1 MMVAVALL
9 PPAATLRYM
18 LGTAQLR
25 FAAGAAALLAVN
37 IVCVNLSAQL
47 VFLFKGI
54 EPRTCTE
61 RRVAQQPAKIS
72 LAIACSLL
80 ARLPT

>member
-1 MMVAVALL
+1 MVAVALL
-9 PPAATLRYM
+9 PPAATLGYI
-18 LGTAQLR
+18 LGTARLR

-54 EPRTCTE
+54 KPRTCTE
-61 RRVAQQPAKIS
+61 RRAAQQPTEIS
-72 LAIACSLL
+72 LAIACTNAQAGSS
-80 ARLPT
+80 